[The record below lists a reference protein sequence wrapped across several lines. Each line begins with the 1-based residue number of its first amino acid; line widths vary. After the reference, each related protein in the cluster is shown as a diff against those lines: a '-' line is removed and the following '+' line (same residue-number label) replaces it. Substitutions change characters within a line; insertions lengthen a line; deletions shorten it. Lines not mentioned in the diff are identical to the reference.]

1 MNRRTHHK
9 ARGFTMIELMITLV
23 ILGIMTPV
31 IFRFY
36 HEGVKKRF
44 DHLRESSHTLRGAQ
58 VLFKYLEQ
66 DLRHASGLIDSFGGF
81 KTDKNTLIINT
92 LSPKERVRLLKRAGD
107 LAGDAPVRE
116 NDCII
121 VYRLDSA
128 GGELVREARQGK
140 IMLKSSIKKL
150 SEEVEAI
157 DIVYRKKGES
167 GLVFVSHSFSKTALL
182 GNVETLEYTYDKKR
196 LKEASW
202 VRLLISCE
210 HSIRETQPK
219 ETFFRIFNIS

>member
-1 MNRRTHHK
+1 
-9 ARGFTMIELMITLV
+9 MIEVMIVLV

-36 HEGVKKRF
+36 HEGVKTRF
-44 DHLRESSHTLRGAQ
+44 DHLRESSHNLRDTQ

-66 DLRHASGLIDSFGGF
+66 DLRHASGLVDSFRGF
-81 KTDKNTLIINT
+81 KTDKDTLIINT
-92 LSPKERVRLLKRAGD
+92 ISPKERVMLLKKPGD

-116 NDCII
+116 NDCIM

-128 GGELVREARQGK
+128 GELVREVHQGK
-140 IMLKSSIKKL
+140 IMLKSSIKSL
-150 SEEVEAI
+150 SGEVEAV

-182 GNVETLEYTYDKKR
+182 GNNVEALEYTYDKKR
-196 LKEASW
+196 LKDASW
-202 VRLLISCE
+202 VRLRISCE
-210 HSIRETQPK
+210 HRSRETQPK
-219 ETFFRIFNIS
+219 ETFYRIFTIG

>member
-9 ARGFTMIELMITLV
+9 AKGFTLIELMIVVV
-23 ILGIMTPV
+23 IMGIMTPV

-44 DHLRESSHTLRGAQ
+44 DHLRESSHNLRGTQ

-66 DLRHASGLIDSFGGF
+66 DLRHASGLVDSFRGF
-81 KTDKNTLIINT
+81 KTDKDTLIINT
-92 LSPKERVRLLKRAGD
+92 ISPKERVRLLKRAGD

-128 GGELVREARQGK
+128 GELVREVHQGK
-140 IMLKSSIKKL
+140 IMLKSSIKSL
-150 SEEVEAI
+150 SGEVEAVG
-157 DIVYRKKGES
+157 IVFRKKGEN

-182 GNVETLEYTYDKKR
+182 GNVGPLEFSYYKKSP
-196 LKEASW
+196 KEASW

-210 HSIRETQPK
+210 HSGRETQPK
-219 ETFFRIFNIS
+219 ETFYRIFNIG

>member
-1 MNRRTHHK
+1 MNKRSHHK
-9 ARGFTMIELMITLV
+9 ARGFTMIELMIVVV
-23 ILGIMTPV
+23 IMGIMTPV

-44 DHLRESSHTLRGAQ
+44 DHLRESSHNLRGTQ

-66 DLRHASGLIDSFGGF
+66 DLRHASGLVDSFGGF
-81 KTDKNTLIINT
+81 KTDKDTLIIKT

-107 LAGDAPVRE
+107 LAGNAPARE

-121 VYRLDSA
+121 VCRLDSA
-128 GGELVREARQGK
+128 GELVREVHYGK
-140 IMLKSSIKKL
+140 IMLKSSIKNL
-150 SEEVEAI
+150 SGEVEAV

-182 GNVETLEYTYDKKR
+182 GNVEALEYTYDKKR
-196 LKEASW
+196 LKDASW

-210 HSIRETQPK
+210 HSGRETQPK
-219 ETFFRIFNIS
+219 ETFYRIFNIG